1 MKKIQSA
8 SFAVALMFVAG
19 SSAHAAIQI
28 HVAAE
33 VRNGMVFIKGKGAA
47 RGAPI
52 TWEGGL
58 VATAN
63 NGNGS
68 FSFFGELP
76 DDCTGALSD
85 GNETVSVE
93 VRDCTS
99 VIAGAIAPAPLP
111 RTGQI
116 VSEVPGDDGAL
127 QKGVPLPSPRFTPSH
142 GTLSDNLTGLVWLS
156 DLRCPALSQQ
166 IGWASAMTLRA
177 ISPAACAGFPMEA
190 SLATGAC
197 RIVTSSRACWIWGAG
212 IRPWQPPNF
221 FLGSRWASTGR
232 LPIFPRRV
240 RGRCGSWISSTARS
254 PWASKAIS
262 DLPFSC
268 ATVPRMRASADTAWQ
283 VRHDPSVHA
292 DRARSPP

>member
-33 VRNGMVFIKGKGAA
+33 VRDGMVFIKGKGAA

-166 IGWASAMTLRA
+166 IGWASAMDVARN
-177 ISPAACAGFPMEA
+177 FA
-190 SLATGAC
+190 SGMCGL
-197 RIVTSSRACWIWGAG
+197 SD
-212 IRPWQPPNF
+212 
-221 FLGSRWASTGR
+221 GSKPGDWR
-232 LPIFPRRV
+232 LPNRNELTSLLDMGRRDPALAAPQFFSGFQVGKYWTSTHFSTPRSGSVWIVDFLDGEVTLGFEGNFRFTILV
-240 RGRCGSWISSTARS
+240 RDG
-254 PWASKAIS
+254 P
-262 DLPFSC
+262 
-268 ATVPRMRASADTAWQ
+268 
-283 VRHDPSVHA
+283 
-292 DRARSPP
+292 

>member
-8 SFAVALMFVAG
+8 SFAVALMFMAA

-33 VRNGMVFIKGKGAA
+33 VRDGMVFIKGKGAA

-85 GNETVSVE
+85 GNETINVE

-127 QKGVPLPSPRFTPSH
+127 QKGVRYRLRGSHPR
-142 GTLSDNLTGLVWLS
+142 
-156 DLRCPALSQQ
+156 
-166 IGWASAMTLRA
+166 
-177 ISPAACAGFPMEA
+177 
-190 SLATGAC
+190 
-197 RIVTSSRACWIWGAG
+197 
-212 IRPWQPPNF
+212 
-221 FLGSRWASTGR
+221 
-232 LPIFPRRV
+232 
-240 RGRCGSWISSTARS
+240 TARS
-254 PWASKAIS
+254 RTI
-262 DLPFSC
+262 
-268 ATVPRMRASADTAWQ
+268 
-283 VRHDPSVHA
+283 
-292 DRARSPP
+292 